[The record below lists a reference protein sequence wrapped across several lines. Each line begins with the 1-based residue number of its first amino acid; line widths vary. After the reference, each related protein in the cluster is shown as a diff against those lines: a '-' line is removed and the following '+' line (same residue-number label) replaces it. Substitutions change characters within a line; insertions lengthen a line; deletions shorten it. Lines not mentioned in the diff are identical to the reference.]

1 MKQITDL
8 RAKDRQSERIY
19 KALRS
24 DIYAPRVIEALR
36 KGEPHEEIVEWL
48 ERDAPTDHHDYDGYS
63 PAVSNHEMR
72 RGSEHAPLCYWTNV
86 KDSDSALVQH
96 LLQLYFAW
104 VHPVHTLFSER
115 HFCEAFQNRSTAFCS
130 SLLVNAMC
138 ALACTLRSDSEAEGR
153 TVFDSVGENFAAA
166 FEKDFDP
173 MDKRLTTIQATAI
186 MFLVELSR
194 GKASSGPYL
203 KLATE
208 NIIEVSG
215 PLSNSMPS
223 LICKPTIQGIRNLD
237 V

>member
-19 KALRS
+19 RAVRS
-24 DIYAPRVIEALR
+24 EAFGSRVFEALK
-36 KGEPHEEIVEWL
+36 KGDSFEDILEWL
-48 ERDAPTDHHDYDGYS
+48 PADHHDYNGYS
-63 PAVSNHEMR
+63 PSVLNHDMHHE
-72 RGSEHAPLCYWTNV
+72 PCYWTSV
-86 KDSDSALVQH
+86 KGADAGTVQH
-96 LLQLYFAW
+96 LLQLYFTW
-104 VHPVHTLFSER
+104 VHPVHTLFGE
-115 HFCEAFQNRSTAFCS
+115 HQFCEAFQNRSAAFCS

-138 ALACTLRSDSEAEGR
+138 ALACSLRSDSEAESR
-153 TVFDSVGENFAAA
+153 TVFDRVGENFAAA
-166 FEKDFDP
+166 FEKEFDP
-173 MDKRLTTIQATAI
+173 TDKRLTTIQATAI

-223 LICKPTIQGIRNLD
+223 LICKPTIQGIRNLN